1 MDEFRL
7 IPPSASS
14 VALQMDLL
22 FGFILLVMVFF
33 TALIFVLVLVF
44 IVKYRRVPGRV
55 PVQIHTNMPLEITW
69 IVIPTIIV
77 MIMFAWGAALFVHLR
92 RPPADAM
99 ELTVVAKQW
108 MWKIQHPEGR
118 REIDE
123 LHIPVNR
130 DIRLTMTSQDVIHDF
145 SIPAFRVKQDVVP
158 GRYTSEWFR
167 ATKVGEYHLF
177 CVQYC
182 GMLHSQMIGRVVVME
197 PGDYEAWL
205 NGSGSGMPQAW
216 AGEQLFV
223 QYQCGTCHGLRAP
236 SLAGLYGSE
245 VLLDDG
251 TKVLAD
257 DAYIRE
263 SILYPSAKIVAGYKP
278 LMPTFKSQLTEEQV
292 LQLVAYIKSLKD
304 AASAPAIVQPPA
316 GAPTTQT
323 AQPGPADGIKK

>member
-1 MDEFRL
+1 MNEFRL

-33 TALIFVLVLVF
+33 TVLIFALVLIFV
-44 IVKYRRVPGRV
+44 VKYRRVPGRQ
-55 PVQIHTNMPLEITW
+55 PVQIHTNNFVEVGWT
-69 IVIPTIIV
+69 VIPTIIV
-77 MIMFAWGAALFVHLR
+77 MFMFAWGAALFLHLR

-99 ELTVVAKQW
+99 ELTLVGKQW

-118 REIDE
+118 REINE
-123 LHIPVNR
+123 LHVPVDR
-130 DIRLTMTSQDVIHDF
+130 DVKITMTSQDVIHDF

-158 GRYTSEWFR
+158 GRYTTEWFR

-182 GMLHSQMIGRVVVME
+182 GLLHSQMIGRVVVME
-197 PGDYEAWL
+197 PAAYQAWL
-205 NGSGSGMPQAW
+205 NGSGADIPQSQ
-216 AGEQLFV
+216 AGQQLYV
-223 QYQCGTCHGLRAP
+223 QYQCGTCHGVRAP
-236 SLAGLYGSE
+236 TLAGLYGSQ

-257 DAYIRE
+257 EAYIRE
-263 SILYPSAKIVAGYKP
+263 SILFPSAKVVAGYRP

-292 LQLVAYIKSLKD
+292 MQLVAYIKALKD
-304 AASAPAIVQPPA
+304 GASASAMVQPPEN
-316 GAPTTQT
+316 APTTQT
-323 AQPGPADGIKK
+323 APPAPADGIKK